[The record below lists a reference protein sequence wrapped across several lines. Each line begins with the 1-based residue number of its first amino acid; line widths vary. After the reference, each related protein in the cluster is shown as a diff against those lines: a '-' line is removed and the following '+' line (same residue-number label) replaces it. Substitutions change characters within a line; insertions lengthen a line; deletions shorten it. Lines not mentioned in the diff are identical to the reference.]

1 MVAVSNSTSMS
12 ASIPFGSGSDLE
24 SLTGNK
30 GSLSGDSSTLAG
42 GEGGG
47 GPIVSSRGM
56 LGNGFGGRR

>member
-12 ASIPFGSGSDLE
+12 ASRPFGSGSDLE

-30 GSLSGDSSTLAG
+30 DDRLSGDSSTLAG

-56 LGNGFGGRR
+56 LGNGFGG

>member
-1 MVAVSNSTSMS
+1 MVAVSNSTSIFD
-12 ASIPFGSGSDLE
+12 SIPFGSGSDLE

-30 GSLSGDSSTLAG
+30 DDRLSGDPSTLAG

-56 LGNGFGGRR
+56 LGNGFGG